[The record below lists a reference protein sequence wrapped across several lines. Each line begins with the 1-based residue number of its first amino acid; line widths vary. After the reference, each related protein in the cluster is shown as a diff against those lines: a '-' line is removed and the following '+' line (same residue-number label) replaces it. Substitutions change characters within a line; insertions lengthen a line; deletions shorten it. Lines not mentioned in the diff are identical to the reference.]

1 MGYSQLLFSNEAY
14 IRSEVKQ
21 GVLSALVRG
30 KIRASQ
36 NVSQSRNRH
45 KSLPNNARLYNV
57 FPLPKGFQ
65 FSKFGFRKLSSP

>member
-21 GVLSALVRG
+21 GVLSALVGG

-45 KSLPNNARLYNV
+45 KILTEQCTSL
-57 FPLPKGFQ
+57 Q
-65 FSKFGFRKLSSP
+65 CLSSAQGLSIFQVRLS